1 MNLIYIG
8 LIIFL
13 YSFQTLF
20 CKMFSDRYPGK
31 PHLSSPIFCILQAV
45 FITITTYAFNSFHFF
60 VSPLSLFFGILN
72 ALILFGYNTSLI
84 KAGALGSYAFLSV
97 SYLYGAIIVP
107 SLYGILFLKEPITL
121 LKIIGIIE
129 IAKSVA
135 DKNVFVILNKC
146 DLNSDM
152 NIDEIKLKNSSVKY
166 YIYCI
171 LLFLF
176 NGAYCTIIKMQTI
189 YHDEEKQSM
198 IMITF
203 ALMGVIALIDLIRKE
218 KENTLQAFVLS
229 KKCFPSLILC
239 LISATLAINLL
250 MYILPLIDTAILYTV
265 QNGGVLILSALY
277 SIFLFKEKI
286 ASRKILGIIIA
297 VVSITLLSI

>member
-45 FITITTYAFNSFHFF
+45 FITLTTYAFNGFHFF
-60 VSPLSLFFGILN
+60 VSPLSLFLGILN
-72 ALILFGYNTSLI
+72 AMILFGYNTSLI

-107 SLYGILFLKEPITL
+107 SLYGILFLKEAVTP
-121 LKIIGIIE
+121 LKVIGIILMLL
-129 IAKSVA
+129 AC
-135 DKNVFVILNKC
+135 VF
-146 DLNSDM
+146 M
-152 NIDEIKLKNSSVKY
+152 NLEDIKLKGNSITY
-166 YIYCI
+166 YIFCL

-189 YHDEEKQSM
+189 YHNEEKQSM
-198 IMITF
+198 IMMTF
-203 ALMGVIALIDLIRKE
+203 AIMGIIAILDLIHKE
-218 KENTLQAFVLS
+218 KGSTLQAFKLD
-229 KKCFPSLILC
+229 KKCLPPLILC

-250 MYILPLIDTAILYTV
+250 MYVLPLIDTAILYTV

-277 SIFLFKEKI
+277 SVFLFREQLSSKKVV
-286 ASRKILGIIIA
+286 GIIIA
-297 VVSITLLSI
+297 VISITILSV

>member
-1 MNLIYIG
+1 MNIICIG
-8 LIIFL
+8 AIIFL

-31 PHLSSPIFCILQAV
+31 PHLSSPVFCILQAI
-45 FITITTYAFNSFHFF
+45 FITITTYAFNGFHFS
-60 VSPLSLFFGILN
+60 VSPLSLCFGILN
-72 ALILFGYNTSLI
+72 AVILFGYNTSLI

-107 SLYGILFLKEPITL
+107 SLYGILFLKEAVTP
-121 LKIIGIIE
+121 LKIIGIIMMLL
-129 IAKSVA
+129 AC
-135 DKNVFVILNKC
+135 VF
-146 DLNSDM
+146 M
-152 NIDEIKLKNSSVKY
+152 NLEEIKLKDSSITY
-166 YIYCI
+166 YIFCI

-189 YHDEEKQSM
+189 YHNEEKQSM

-203 ALMGVIALIDLIRKE
+203 ALMGIIALIDLIHKE
-218 KENTLQAFVLS
+218 KENTLQAFKLD
-229 KKCFPSLILC
+229 KKCLPSLILC

-250 MYILPLIDTAILYTV
+250 MYVLPLIDTAILYTV

-277 SIFLFKEKI
+277 SVFLFREKLSSKKFI
-286 ASRKILGIIIA
+286 GIVIA
-297 VVSITLLSI
+297 VISITILSV

>member
-1 MNLIYIG
+1 MNIICIG
-8 LIIFL
+8 AIIFL

-31 PHLSSPIFCILQAV
+31 PHLSSPVFCILQAI
-45 FITITTYAFNSFHFF
+45 FITITTYAFNGFHFS
-60 VSPLSLFFGILN
+60 VSPLSLCFGILN
-72 ALILFGYNTSLI
+72 AVILFGYNTSLI

-107 SLYGILFLKEPITL
+107 SLYGILFLKEAVTP
-121 LKIIGIIE
+121 LKIIGIIMMLL
-129 IAKSVA
+129 AC
-135 DKNVFVILNKC
+135 VF
-146 DLNSDM
+146 M
-152 NIDEIKLKNSSVKY
+152 NLEEIKLKDSSITY
-166 YIYCI
+166 YIFCI

-189 YHDEEKQSM
+189 YHNEEKQSM

>member
-31 PHLSSPIFCILQAV
+31 PHLSSPVFCILQAV

-121 LKIIGIIE
+121 LKIIGIIMMLF
-129 IAKSVA
+129 AC
-135 DKNVFVILNKC
+135 VF
-146 DLNSDM
+146 M
-152 NIDEIKLKNSSVKY
+152 YIDEIKLKNSSVKY